1 MLISVWIL
9 STAIVCWLQIFFALL
24 IRYYLRY
31 NLLPYNFAV
40 LRYKSLN
47 VYLYFWHCTF
57 SSFFPSHPYRNFLVP
72 SSSSFSSVAS
82 SFLFSPLFP
91 LFILVFCSVPRHQ
104 SFVGALAGTTSRF
117 EISTARWRRERQADE
132 PLPVSQ
138 SVESYLSLF
147 QAPRL
152 AAVESSSRAFA
163 LLHYVIT
170 TLIVLPLSGE
180 RLSISQGHTHEATR
194 LCSQEP
200 PKRSTTDIFLTI
212 GGRKPVWDM
221 SFVFLHHRIL
231 LSVPGIVPSPS
242 QIHFFHLIFLFLFL
256 YDHRRLKE
264 GREVEE
270 RDWIVWKYQ
279 RLQLLAATWKK
290 RVWRVWLRLSFVA
303 CVGAAFLRG
312 NLMAN
317 NYTL

>member
-9 STAIVCWLQIFFALL
+9 STAIVCWLQIFFTLL

-31 NLLPYNFAV
+31 NLLPYNLAV

-57 SSFFPSHPYRNFLVP
+57 SSLFPSHPYRNFLVP
-72 SSSSFSSVAS
+72 SSSSFSSVAF
-82 SFLFSPLFP
+82 SFLFSPLFF

-147 QAPRL
+147 QAPRR

-170 TLIVLPLSGE
+170 TLIVLPLSG
-180 RLSISQGHTHEATR
+180 GEAIDLTGAYTR
-194 LCSQEP
+194 SHATLLARTPEALHD
-200 PKRSTTDIFLTI
+200 DIFLTI
-212 GGRKPVWDM
+212 DGRKPVWDM

-242 QIHFFHLIFLFLFL
+242 QIHFFHLIFSFLFL

-270 RDWIVWKYQ
+270 RDWTVWKYQ

-312 NLMAN
+312 NLMAD